1 MPAYFEYDV
10 GDLVEFVEG
19 RVGASRRRTGI
30 IIEQSYRFTTDNQY
44 KIKTEDGKDHWVSR
58 PRLTLLSKTTKG

>member
-1 MPAYFEYDV
+1 MSYKFQYDV

-19 RVGASRRRTGI
+19 RVGASRKRTGI
-30 IIEQSYRFTTDNQY
+30 IIEQSFRFTKDNKY

-58 PRLTLLSKTTKG
+58 PRLTLLSEVVKG

>member
-1 MPAYFEYDV
+1 MPAYFHYNI

-19 RVGASRRRTGI
+19 RVGANRRRTGI
-30 IIEQSYRFTTDNQY
+30 IIEQSFRFTKDNKY

-58 PRLTLLSKTTKG
+58 PRLSLLSKATKG